1 MCNIISMNIGGRTFR
16 AADIK
21 QNYIENIIK
30 QAGSCDKIRRIVL
43 FGSVTENRCA
53 RESDIDV
60 AVFGDEAESKV
71 LKSKSYKDFVRG
83 LFSYDFSQDYDIL
96 YFRNG
101 TSDDT
106 AIMKDINKGALVY
119 ERN

>member
-1 MCNIISMNIGGRTFR
+1 MCNIISMNIGGRTFQ

-43 FGSVTENRCA
+43 FGSVTEKRCSK
-53 RESDIDV
+53 ESDIDV

-101 TSDDT
+101 TVHDT
-106 AIMKDINKGALVY
+106 SIMEDINKGAVVY